1 MSGMRRVYLDVC
13 CLNRPFDTQ
22 AQDRLRLEAEAVL
35 LILKHCEAGEWQWV
49 TSAVVSHEVEAV
61 PNRERRYRLQEILK
75 RAGRFVPLSD
85 AMVERGE
92 ELKGIGLKTYDALHV
107 ACAEQ
112 AHVDVFLTTDDQ
124 LCRVA
129 HRNVPRLRVRVE
141 NPLPWLQEE
150 LRSNE

>member
-1 MSGMRRVYLDVC
+1 MRRIYLDVC

-49 TSAVVSHEVEAV
+49 TSAVVSHEIEAV
-61 PNRERRYRLQEILK
+61 PNQERRSRLQQILK
-75 RAGRFVPLSD
+75 GARLFVPLND
-85 AMVERGE
+85 TMVARGE
-92 ELKGIGLKTYDALHV
+92 ELQGLGLKAYDALHV

-112 AHVDVFLTTDDQ
+112 AHVDVFLTTDDR

-129 HRNVPRLRVRVE
+129 TRHAARLTVRVE
-141 NPLPWLQEE
+141 NPLAWLQEE
-150 LRSNE
+150 LKP